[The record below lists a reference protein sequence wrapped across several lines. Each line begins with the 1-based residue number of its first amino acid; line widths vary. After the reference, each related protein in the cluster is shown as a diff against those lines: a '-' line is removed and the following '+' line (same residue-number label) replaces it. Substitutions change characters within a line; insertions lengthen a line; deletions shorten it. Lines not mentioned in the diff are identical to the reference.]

1 MIHLLQGLPACYGVM
16 VGQRKLLDL
25 PTFRPFDE
33 LSCTES
39 AVGCQGMC
47 VEVNDQG
54 LYTLHWIYCSN
65 RPKQACSSIATKET
79 TGSRSLL

>member
-1 MIHLLQGLPACYGVM
+1 
-16 VGQRKLLDL
+16 
-25 PTFRPFDE
+25 
-33 LSCTES
+33 
-39 AVGCQGMC
+39 MC

>member
-1 MIHLLQGLPACYGVM
+1 MDRGTTPNTGKFHTRYQGDPLMIHLLQRLPACYGVM

-33 LSCTES
+33 LTCTES

-54 LYTLHWIYCSN
+54 LYTLHWIY
-65 RPKQACSSIATKET
+65 
-79 TGSRSLL
+79 